1 MKKLILACLTLF
13 VVTAVNAQNQT
24 GYQVGDL
31 ASDFNLKNLDGKNV
45 SLANYKNAKGYI
57 VIFTCNT
64 CPVSKAYE
72 SRKEELHKMY
82 ASKGYPVVAIN
93 TNDPVASP
101 GDTYEKMQERAKE
114 KNFSFAYLL
123 DPDHVYT
130 KKYGAMRTPH
140 VFVLQKTA
148 KGNEVAYIGAID
160 NDQQLA
166 NPQRDNYVQ
175 NAVNQLL
182 KGEKPSVAST
192 KAIGCTIKWKK
203 EVSK

>member
-1 MKKLILACLTLF
+1 MKKLILACLSIFLIN
-13 VVTAVNAQNQT
+13 AASAQN

-31 ASDFNLKNLDGKNV
+31 ASDFNLKNVDGKNV

-57 VIFTCNT
+57 VVFTCNT

-72 SRKEELHKMY
+72 SRVEALNKMY
-82 ASKGYPVVAIN
+82 AAKGYPVIALN
-93 TNDPVASP
+93 TNDPVTSP
-101 GDTYEKMQERAKE
+101 GDTYAKMQERAKE
-114 KNFSFAYLL
+114 KSFSFAYLE
-123 DPDHVYT
+123 DPDHVFT
-130 KKYGAMRTPH
+130 KKYGAQRTPH

-160 NDQQLA
+160 NDQQEA

-203 EVSK
+203 EASK

>member
-1 MKKLILACLTLF
+1 MKKLILACLSMFLI
-13 VVTAVNAQNQT
+13 TAANAQT
-24 GYQVGDL
+24 GYKVGDL
-31 ASDFNLKNLDGKNV
+31 ATDFNLKNVDGKNV
-45 SLANYKNAKGYI
+45 SLANYKNTKGYI
-57 VIFTCNT
+57 VVFTCNT

-72 SRKEELHKMY
+72 SRVEALNKMY
-82 ASKGYPVVAIN
+82 AAKGYPVVAIN

-101 GDTYEKMQERAKE
+101 GDTYVKMQERAKE
-114 KNFSFAYLL
+114 KNFSFAYLE
-123 DPDHVYT
+123 DPNHVNT

-160 NDQQLA
+160 NDQQLE
-166 NPQRDNYVQ
+166 NEQRDNYVR

-182 KGEKPSVAST
+182 KGEKPTVAST

-203 EVSK
+203 EMSK

>member
-1 MKKLILACLTLF
+1 MKKLILACLSMFLI
-13 VVTAVNAQNQT
+13 TAVDAQT

-31 ASDFNLKNLDGKNV
+31 ASDFNLKNVDGKNV

-57 VIFTCNT
+57 VVFTCNT

-72 SRKEELHKMY
+72 SRVEALNKMY
-82 ASKGYPVVAIN
+82 AAKGYPVVAVN

-101 GDTYEKMQERAKE
+101 GDTYAKMQERAKE
-114 KNFSFAYLL
+114 KSFSFAYLE
-123 DPDHVYT
+123 DPDHVFT
-130 KKYGAMRTPH
+130 KQYGAQRTPH

-160 NDQQLA
+160 NDQQEA

-203 EVSK
+203 EASR

>member
-1 MKKLILACLTLF
+1 MKKLLLTCAAILLAI
-13 VVTAVNAQNQT
+13 AVNAQT

-31 ASDFNLKNLDGKNV
+31 ASDFNLKNVDGKNI
-45 SLANYKNAKGYI
+45 SLASHKNAKGYI
-57 VIFTCNT
+57 VVFTCNT

-72 SRKEELHKMY
+72 ARIEALNKMY
-82 ASKGYPVVAIN
+82 AAKGYPVVAVN

-101 GDTYEKMQERAKE
+101 GDTYAKMQERAKE
-114 KNFSFAYLL
+114 KNFSFAYLE

-140 VFVLQKTA
+140 VFILQKTG

-160 NDQQLA
+160 NDQQEA

-182 KGEKPSVAST
+182 KGEKPSVTST

>member
-1 MKKLILACLTLF
+1 MKKLILACLLMF
-13 VVTAVNAQNQT
+13 LITAANAQT
-24 GYQVGDL
+24 GYKVGDL
-31 ASDFNLKNLDGKNV
+31 ATDFNLKNVDGKNV
-45 SLANYKNAKGYI
+45 SLANYKNNKGYI
-57 VIFTCNT
+57 VVFTCNT

-72 SRKEELHKMY
+72 SRVEALNKMY
-82 ASKGYPVVAIN
+82 AAKGYPVVAIN

-101 GDTYEKMQERAKE
+101 GDTYVKMQERAKE
-114 KNFSFAYLL
+114 KNFSFAYLE
-123 DPDHVYT
+123 DPNHVNT

-160 NDQQLA
+160 NDQQLE
-166 NPQRDNYVQ
+166 NEQRDNYVQ

-182 KGEKPSVAST
+182 KGEKPTVTST

-203 EVSK
+203 EMSK

>member
-1 MKKLILACLTLF
+1 MKKLILACLSMFLIS
-13 VVTAVNAQNQT
+13 AVNAQT

-31 ASDFNLKNLDGKNV
+31 ASDFNLKNVDGKNV

-57 VIFTCNT
+57 VVFTCNT

-72 SRKEELHKMY
+72 SRVEALNKMY
-82 ASKGYPVVAIN
+82 AAKGYPVIAVN

-101 GDTYEKMQERAKE
+101 GDTYAKMQERAKE
-114 KNFSFAYLL
+114 KSFSFAYLE
-123 DPDHVYT
+123 DPDHVFT
-130 KKYGAMRTPH
+130 KKYGAQRTPH
-140 VFVLQKTA
+140 VFLLQKTA

-160 NDQQLA
+160 NDQQEA

-203 EVSK
+203 EASK

>member
-1 MKKLILACLTLF
+1 MKKLILACLSMFL
-13 VVTAVNAQNQT
+13 VTAVNAQN

-31 ASDFNLKNLDGKNV
+31 ASDFNLKNVDGKNV

-57 VIFTCNT
+57 VVFTCNT

-72 SRKEELHKMY
+72 ARVEALNKMF
-82 ASKGYPVVAIN
+82 AAKGYPVVAIN
-93 TNDPVASP
+93 TNDPVTSP
-101 GDTYEKMQERAKE
+101 GDTYAKMQERAKE
-114 KNFSFAYLL
+114 KSFSFAYLE
-123 DPDHVYT
+123 DPDHVFT
-130 KKYGAMRTPH
+130 KKYGAQRTPH

-148 KGNEVAYIGAID
+148 KGNEVVYIGAID
-160 NDQQLA
+160 NDQQEA

-182 KGEKPSVAST
+182 KGEKPTIAST

-203 EVSK
+203 QASR

>member
-1 MKKLILACLTLF
+1 MFLI
-13 VVTAVNAQNQT
+13 TAANAQT
-24 GYQVGDL
+24 GYKVGDL
-31 ASDFNLKNLDGKNV
+31 ATDFNLKNVDGKNV
-45 SLANYKNAKGYI
+45 SLANYKNTKGYI
-57 VIFTCNT
+57 VVFTCNT

-72 SRKEELHKMY
+72 SRVEALNKMY
-82 ASKGYPVVAIN
+82 AAKGYPVVAIN

-101 GDTYEKMQERAKE
+101 GDTYVKMQERAKE
-114 KNFSFAYLL
+114 KNFSFAYLE
-123 DPDHVYT
+123 DPNHVNT

-160 NDQQLA
+160 NDQQLE
-166 NPQRDNYVQ
+166 NEQRDNYVQ

-182 KGEKPSVAST
+182 KGEKPTVAST

-203 EVSK
+203 AMSK

>member
-1 MKKLILACLTLF
+1 MLTCLSMFLI
-13 VVTAVNAQNQT
+13 TALSAQN

-31 ASDFNLKNLDGKNV
+31 AADFNLKNVDGKNV
-45 SLANYKNAKGYI
+45 SLSNYKNAKGYI
-57 VIFTCNT
+57 VVFTCNT

-72 SRKEELHKMY
+72 ARVEALNKMY
-82 ASKGYPVVAIN
+82 AAKGYPVVAIN

-101 GDTYEKMQERAKE
+101 GDTYEKMQQRAKE
-114 KNFSFAYLL
+114 KGFSFAYLE
-123 DPDHVYT
+123 DPEHVYT
-130 KKYGAMRTPH
+130 KKYGAARTPH

-160 NDQQLA
+160 NDQQEA
-166 NPQRDNYVQ
+166 NDQRENYVQ
-175 NAVNQLL
+175 NAVNLLL
-182 KGEKPSVAST
+182 KGEKPTVTST

>member
-1 MKKLILACLTLF
+1 MKKLILACLSMFLI
-13 VVTAVNAQNQT
+13 TAANAQN

-31 ASDFNLKNLDGKNV
+31 ASDFNLKNVDGKNV

-57 VIFTCNT
+57 VVFTCNT

-72 SRKEELHKMY
+72 ARIEALSKMY
-82 ASKGYPVVAIN
+82 AAKGYPVVAIN
-93 TNDPVASP
+93 TNDPVTSP
-101 GDTYEKMQERAKE
+101 GDTYAKMQERAKE
-114 KNFSFAYLL
+114 KGFSFAYLE
-123 DPDHVYT
+123 DPDHVFT
-130 KKYGAMRTPH
+130 KKYGAQRTPH

-160 NDQQLA
+160 NDQQEA
-166 NPQRDNYVQ
+166 NPLRDNYVQ

-203 EVSK
+203 EASR

>member
-1 MKKLILACLTLF
+1 MKKLLLTCAAILLTI
-13 VVTAVNAQNQT
+13 AVNAQT

-31 ASDFNLKNLDGKNV
+31 ASDFNLKNVDGKNI
-45 SLANYKNAKGYI
+45 SLASHKNAKGYI
-57 VIFTCNT
+57 VVFTCNT

-72 SRKEELHKMY
+72 ARIEALNKMY
-82 ASKGYPVVAIN
+82 AAKGYPVVAVN

-101 GDTYEKMQERAKE
+101 GDTYAKMQERAKE
-114 KNFSFAYLL
+114 KNFSFAYLE

-140 VFVLQKTA
+140 VFVLQKTG

-160 NDQQLA
+160 NDQQEA

-182 KGEKPSVAST
+182 KGEKPSVTST

>member
-1 MKKLILACLTLF
+1 MKKLLLTCAAILLTI
-13 VVTAVNAQNQT
+13 AVNAQT

-31 ASDFNLKNLDGKNV
+31 ASDFNLKNVDGKNI
-45 SLANYKNAKGYI
+45 SLASHKSAKGYI
-57 VIFTCNT
+57 VVFTCNT

-72 SRKEELHKMY
+72 ARIEALNKMY
-82 ASKGYPVVAIN
+82 AAKGYPVVAVN

-101 GDTYEKMQERAKE
+101 GDTYAKMQERAKE
-114 KNFSFAYLL
+114 KNFSFAYLE

-140 VFVLQKTA
+140 VFVLQKTG

-160 NDQQLA
+160 NDQQEA

-182 KGEKPSVAST
+182 KGEKPSVTST

>member
-1 MKKLILACLTLF
+1 MKKLLLACLAILLA
-13 VVTAVNAQNQT
+13 TAVNAQT

-31 ASDFNLKNLDGKNV
+31 ASDFNLKNVDGKNV
-45 SLANYKNAKGYI
+45 SLASYKNAKGYI
-57 VIFTCNT
+57 VVFTCNT

-72 SRKEELHKMY
+72 ARVEALTKMY
-82 ASKGYPVVAIN
+82 AAKGYPVVALH
-93 TNDPVASP
+93 TNDPIDSP
-101 GDTYEKMQERAKE
+101 ADTYAKMQERAKE
-114 KNFSFAYLL
+114 KNFSFAYLE

-160 NDQQLA
+160 NDQQEA
-166 NPQRDNYVQ
+166 NPQRENYVQ

-182 KGEKPSVAST
+182 KGEKPSLTST

-203 EVSK
+203 EMSK

>member
-1 MKKLILACLTLF
+1 MKKLILACLSMFL
-13 VVTAVNAQNQT
+13 VSAVNAQT

-31 ASDFNLKNLDGKNV
+31 ASDFNLKNVDGKNV

-57 VIFTCNT
+57 VVFTCNT

-72 SRKEELHKMY
+72 ARVEALSKMY
-82 ASKGYPVVAIN
+82 ATKGYPVVAIN

-101 GDTYEKMQERAKE
+101 GDTYAKMQERAKE
-114 KNFSFAYLL
+114 KSFSFAYLE
-123 DPDHVYT
+123 DPNHVFT
-130 KKYGAMRTPH
+130 KKYGAQRTPH

-160 NDQQLA
+160 NDQQEA

-203 EVSK
+203 EASR

>member
-1 MKKLILACLTLF
+1 MKKLVLACLTMFL
-13 VVTAVNAQNQT
+13 TTLAYAQT
-24 GYQVGDL
+24 GYQVGDI
-31 ASDFNLKNLDGKNV
+31 ASDFNLKNVDGKNV

-57 VIFTCNT
+57 VVFTCNT

-72 SRKEELHKMY
+72 ARVEALNKMY
-82 ASKGYPVVAIN
+82 AAKGYPVVALN
-93 TNDPVASP
+93 TNDPVAST

-114 KNFSFAYLL
+114 KGFSFAYLV

-130 KKYGAMRTPH
+130 KKYGAQRTPH
-140 VFVLQKTA
+140 VFILQKTA

-160 NDQQLA
+160 NDQQEA
-166 NPQRDNYVQ
+166 NEQRDNYVQ

-182 KGEKPSVAST
+182 KGEKPTLTTT

-203 EVSK
+203 EASR

>member
-1 MKKLILACLTLF
+1 MKKLLFACLSMFLI
-13 VVTAVNAQNQT
+13 TAANAQT
-24 GYQVGDL
+24 GYKVGDV
-31 ASDFNLKNLDGKNV
+31 ATDFNLKNVDGKNV
-45 SLANYKNAKGYI
+45 ALANYKDAKGYI

-72 SRKEELHKMY
+72 SRKEELNKMY

-93 TNDPVASP
+93 TNDPIASP
-101 GDTYEKMQERAKE
+101 GDTFEKMQERAKE
-114 KNFSFAYLL
+114 KKFSFAYLE
-123 DPDHVYT
+123 DPNHVYT
-130 KKYGAMRTPH
+130 KTYGAQRTPH

-166 NPQRDNYVQ
+166 NPERENYVQ

-182 KGEKPSVAST
+182 KGEKPTVAST

-203 EVSK
+203 ELSK

>member
-1 MKKLILACLTLF
+1 MKKLLLTCAAILLAI
-13 VVTAVNAQNQT
+13 AVNAQT

-31 ASDFNLKNLDGKNV
+31 ASDFNLKNVDGKNI
-45 SLANYKNAKGYI
+45 SLASHKNAKGYI
-57 VIFTCNT
+57 VVFTCNT

-72 SRKEELHKMY
+72 ARIEALNKMY
-82 ASKGYPVVAIN
+82 AAKGYPVVAVN

-101 GDTYEKMQERAKE
+101 GDTYAKMQERAKE
-114 KNFSFAYLL
+114 KNFSFAYLE

-140 VFVLQKTA
+140 VFVLQKTG

-160 NDQQLA
+160 NDQQEA

-182 KGEKPSVAST
+182 KGEKPSVTST

>member
-1 MKKLILACLTLF
+1 MKKLILACLSMFLIS
-13 VVTAVNAQNQT
+13 AVNAQT

-31 ASDFNLKNLDGKNV
+31 ASDFNLKNVDGKNV

-57 VIFTCNT
+57 VVFTCNT

-72 SRKEELHKMY
+72 SRVEALNKMY
-82 ASKGYPVVAIN
+82 AAKGYPVVAVN
-93 TNDPVASP
+93 TNDPVTSP
-101 GDTYEKMQERAKE
+101 GDTYAKMQERAKE
-114 KNFSFAYLL
+114 KSFSFAYLE
-123 DPDHVYT
+123 DPDHVFT
-130 KKYGAMRTPH
+130 KKYGAQRTPH
-140 VFVLQKTA
+140 VFLLQKTA

-160 NDQQLA
+160 NDQQEA

-203 EVSK
+203 EASK

>member
-1 MKKLILACLTLF
+1 MFLI
-13 VVTAVNAQNQT
+13 TAANAQT
-24 GYQVGDL
+24 GYKVGDL
-31 ASDFNLKNLDGKNV
+31 ATDFNLKNVDGKNV
-45 SLANYKNAKGYI
+45 SLANYKNTKGYI
-57 VIFTCNT
+57 VVFTCNT

-72 SRKEELHKMY
+72 SRVEALNKMY
-82 ASKGYPVVAIN
+82 AAKGYPVVAIN

-101 GDTYEKMQERAKE
+101 GDTYVKMQERAKE
-114 KNFSFAYLL
+114 KNFSFAYLE
-123 DPDHVYT
+123 DPNHVNT

-160 NDQQLA
+160 NDQQLE
-166 NPQRDNYVQ
+166 NKQRDNYVQ

-182 KGEKPSVAST
+182 KGEKPTVAST

-203 EVSK
+203 EMSK